1 MTAALLKG
9 RGSDK
14 LMLGGKKLY
23 KDIKLLSNV
32 FFFEQ
37 YLETVLS
44 LLSVSKYKFLLVP
57 QKLLKTN
64 HFLTLKTM
72 L

>member
-9 RGSDK
+9 RGADK

-32 FFFEQ
+32 FLQ
-37 YLETVLS
+37 A
-44 LLSVSKYKFLLVP
+44 VSGHYPVHVICK
-57 QKLLKTN
+57 
-64 HFLTLKTM
+64 
-72 L
+72 